1 MSEQFIPQA
10 ADAKT
15 PIPFFFGPAT
25 LLIPFVVFAALSVEL
40 FVVLK
45 VFDLMA
51 LAGAGL
57 AALVT
62 GALLTKHP
70 AAYWKAVLEGA
81 ASPLT
86 ATVLLLLMAA
96 GVFSA
101 MMKAAGLAT
110 ALAALTGGVIAG
122 TPFLTPV
129 VFLLC
134 ALLATATGSS
144 ISTILAASPI
154 FLPFGAALGC
164 DVPLLAGAILSGAIF
179 GDNLA
184 PVSDVAIISAMTQTD
199 AAGQPLDLGEVVRT
213 RFPFAATALVLALP
227 FYLLGGSAAHPAA
240 AAELAGADPMSLVM
254 LIPVALL
261 IYVAVRSRDA
271 LHAVTLATVVGLVLG
286 LLTGV
291 VTPAEIVSVKDGAV
305 SGIITGGIANVAGI
319 MLMCLAL
326 FGFTGVIE
334 RTGLAESA
342 EKLLGRAADS
352 PARAE
357 GLLALATVVISTA
370 LAAVTSVA
378 VALAGQLADRLLR
391 REIDPYRR
399 AYLLAGFANSI
410 PVILPFSAFSLITLS
425 AASSLGDPTLTPF
438 TLMTATYYPVALFVV
453 FGVSILTGIG
463 RPKAHTCETPVIE
476 EGNPA
481 HEPACSTVRI

>member
-1 MSEQFIPQA
+1 MTSPA
-10 ADAKT
+10 PACASDASLDENR
-15 PIPFFFGPAT
+15 IPFFFGPAS
-25 LLIPFVVFAALSVEL
+25 LLIPFLIFALLSVYL

-57 AALVT
+57 TALVA
-62 GALLTKHP
+62 GALLTKKP
-70 AAYWKAVLEGA
+70 MRYWKAVLEGA
-81 ASPLT
+81 ASPMT

-101 MMKAAGLAT
+101 MMKAAGLAE
-110 ALAALTGGVIAG
+110 ALAAFTGGAIAG
-122 TPFLTPV
+122 TPLLTPA
-129 VFLLC
+129 VFLISS
-134 ALLATATGSS
+134 LLATATGSS

-164 DVPLLAGAILSGAIF
+164 DVPLMAGAILSGAIF

-199 AAGQPLDLGEVVRT
+199 KFGKPLDLGRVVKT
-213 RFPFAATALVLALP
+213 RFPFAVIALIIALP
-227 FYLLGGSAAHPAA
+227 FYALGGSASEPSAA
-240 AAELAGADPMSLVM
+240 LNAAADPMRLLM
-254 LIPVALL
+254 LIPVVLL
-261 IYVAVRSRDA
+261 IYIAIKMRDA
-271 LHAVTLATVVGLVLG
+271 LHAVTMATVAGLIIGLLTGLIIG

-291 VTPAEIVSVKDGAV
+291 IEPSQIVRVENGSI
-305 SGIITGGIANVAGI
+305 SGILTGGIANVSGI

-334 RTGLAESA
+334 HAGLADATAKFLTNENQ
-342 EKLLGRAADS
+342 S
-352 PARAE
+352 PRRAE
-357 GLLALATVVISTA
+357 VTLAVATVFISTC

-391 REIDPYRR
+391 RSIDPYRR

-425 AASSLGDPTLTPF
+425 AASALGDPALTPF
-438 TLMTATYYPVALFVV
+438 SLMTATFYPIALFVV
-453 FGVSILTGIG
+453 FSVSIATGIG
-463 RPKAHTCETPVIE
+463 RPKIS
-476 EGNPA
+476 G
-481 HEPACSTVRI
+481 EPQSSDKA

>member
-1 MSEQFIPQA
+1 LQFFSFMPSREFTMTSPA
-10 ADAKT
+10 PACASDASLDENR
-15 PIPFFFGPAT
+15 IPFFFGPAS
-25 LLIPFVVFAALSVEL
+25 LLIPFLIFALLSVYL

-57 AALVT
+57 TALVA
-62 GALLTKHP
+62 GALLTKKP
-70 AAYWKAVLEGA
+70 MRYWKAVLEGA
-81 ASPLT
+81 ASPMT

-101 MMKAAGLAT
+101 MMKAAGLAE
-110 ALAALTGGVIAG
+110 ALAAFTGGAIAG
-122 TPFLTPV
+122 TPLLTPA
-129 VFLLC
+129 VFLISS
-134 ALLATATGSS
+134 LLATATGSS

-164 DVPLLAGAILSGAIF
+164 DVPLMAGAILSGAIF

-199 AAGQPLDLGEVVRT
+199 KFGKPLDLGRVVKT
-213 RFPFAATALVLALP
+213 RFPFAVIALIIALP
-227 FYLLGGSAAHPAA
+227 FYALGGASEPSAALNAA
-240 AAELAGADPMSLVM
+240 ADPMRLLM
-254 LIPVALL
+254 LIPVVLL
-261 IYVAVRSRDA
+261 IYIAIKMRDA
-271 LHAVTLATVVGLVLG
+271 LHAVTMATVAGLIIG

-291 VTPAEIVSVKDGAV
+291 IEPSQIVRVENGSI
-305 SGIITGGIANVAGI
+305 SGILTGGIANVSGI

-334 RTGLAESA
+334 HAGLADATAKFLTNENQ
-342 EKLLGRAADS
+342 S
-352 PARAE
+352 PRRAE
-357 GLLALATVVISTA
+357 VTLAVATVFISTC

-391 REIDPYRR
+391 RSIDPYRR

-425 AASSLGDPTLTPF
+425 AASALGDPALTPF
-438 TLMTATYYPVALFVV
+438 SLMTATFYPIALFVV
-453 FGVSILTGIG
+453 FSVSIATGIG
-463 RPKAHTCETPVIE
+463 RPKIS
-476 EGNPA
+476 G
-481 HEPACSTVRI
+481 EPQSSDKA

>member
-1 MSEQFIPQA
+1 MTSPA
-10 ADAKT
+10 PACASDASLDENR
-15 PIPFFFGPAT
+15 IPFFFGPAS
-25 LLIPFVVFAALSVEL
+25 LLIPFLIFALLSVYL

-57 AALVT
+57 TALVA
-62 GALLTKHP
+62 GALLTKKP
-70 AAYWKAVLEGA
+70 MRYWKAVLEGA
-81 ASPLT
+81 ASPMT

-101 MMKAAGLAT
+101 MMKAAGLAE
-110 ALAALTGGVIAG
+110 ALAAFTGGAIAG
-122 TPFLTPV
+122 TPLLTPA
-129 VFLLC
+129 VFLISS
-134 ALLATATGSS
+134 LLATATGSS

-164 DVPLLAGAILSGAIF
+164 DVPLMAGAILSGAIF

-199 AAGQPLDLGEVVRT
+199 KFGKPLDLGRVVKT
-213 RFPFAATALVLALP
+213 RFPFAVIALIIALIIALP
-227 FYLLGGSAAHPAA
+227 FYALGGSASEPSAA
-240 AAELAGADPMSLVM
+240 LNAAADPMRLLM
-254 LIPVALL
+254 LIPVVLL
-261 IYVAVRSRDA
+261 IFIAIKIRDA
-271 LHAVTLATVVGLVLG
+271 LHAVTMATVAGLIIG

-291 VTPAEIVSVKDGAV
+291 IEPSQIVRVENGSI
-305 SGIITGGIANVAGI
+305 SGILTGGIANVSGI

-334 RTGLAESA
+334 HAGLADATANFLTNENQ
-342 EKLLGRAADS
+342 S
-352 PARAE
+352 PRRAE
-357 GLLALATVVISTA
+357 VTLAVATVFISTC

-391 REIDPYRR
+391 RSIDPYRR

-425 AASSLGDPTLTPF
+425 AASALGDPTLTPF
-438 TLMTATYYPVALFVV
+438 SLMTATFYPIALFVV
-453 FGVSILTGIG
+453 FSVSIATGIG
-463 RPKAHTCETPVIE
+463 RPKISE
-476 EGNPA
+476 EPQSSDKA
-481 HEPACSTVRI
+481 

>member
-1 MSEQFIPQA
+1 MTSPA
-10 ADAKT
+10 PACASDASLDENR
-15 PIPFFFGPAT
+15 IPFFFGPAS
-25 LLIPFVVFAALSVEL
+25 LLIPFLIFALLSVYL

-57 AALVT
+57 TALVA
-62 GALLTKHP
+62 GALLTKKP
-70 AAYWKAVLEGA
+70 MRYWKAVLEGA
-81 ASPLT
+81 ASPMT

-101 MMKAAGLAT
+101 MMKAAGLAE
-110 ALAALTGGVIAG
+110 ALAAFTGGAIAG
-122 TPFLTPV
+122 TPLLTPA
-129 VFLLC
+129 VFLISS
-134 ALLATATGSS
+134 LLATATGSS

-164 DVPLLAGAILSGAIF
+164 DVPLMAGAILSGAIF

-199 AAGQPLDLGEVVRT
+199 KFGKPLDLGRVVKT
-213 RFPFAATALVLALP
+213 RFPFAVIALIIALP
-227 FYLLGGSAAHPAA
+227 FYALGGSASEPSAA
-240 AAELAGADPMSLVM
+240 LNAAADPMRLLM
-254 LIPVALL
+254 LIPVVLL
-261 IYVAVRSRDA
+261 IFIAIKMRDA
-271 LHAVTLATVVGLVLG
+271 LHAVTMATVAGLVIG
-286 LLTGV
+286 LITGV
-291 VTPAEIVSVKDGAV
+291 IEPSQIVRVENGSI
-305 SGIITGGIANVAGI
+305 SGILTGGIANVSGI

-334 RTGLAESA
+334 HAGLADATANFLTNENQ
-342 EKLLGRAADS
+342 S
-352 PARAE
+352 PRRAE
-357 GLLALATVVISTA
+357 VTLAVATVFISTC

-391 REIDPYRR
+391 RSIDPYRR

-425 AASSLGDPTLTPF
+425 AASALGDPTLTPF
-438 TLMTATYYPVALFVV
+438 SLMTATFYPIALFVV
-453 FGVSILTGIG
+453 FSVSIATGIG
-463 RPKAHTCETPVIE
+463 RPKISE
-476 EGNPA
+476 EPQSSDKA
-481 HEPACSTVRI
+481 

>member
-1 MSEQFIPQA
+1 MTSPA
-10 ADAKT
+10 PACASDASLDENR
-15 PIPFFFGPAT
+15 IPFFFGPAS
-25 LLIPFVVFAALSVEL
+25 LLIPFLIFALLSVYL

-57 AALVT
+57 TALVA
-62 GALLTKHP
+62 GALLTKKP
-70 AAYWKAVLEGA
+70 MRYWKAVLEGA
-81 ASPLT
+81 ASPMT

-101 MMKAAGLAT
+101 MMKAAGLAE
-110 ALAALTGGVIAG
+110 ALAAFTGGAIAG
-122 TPFLTPV
+122 TPLLTPA
-129 VFLLC
+129 VFLISS
-134 ALLATATGSS
+134 LLATATGSS

-164 DVPLLAGAILSGAIF
+164 DVPLMAGAILSGAIF

-199 AAGQPLDLGEVVRT
+199 KFGKPLDLGRVVKT
-213 RFPFAATALVLALP
+213 RFPFAVIALIIALIIALP
-227 FYLLGGSAAHPAA
+227 FYALGGSASEPSAA
-240 AAELAGADPMSLVM
+240 LNAAADPMRLLM
-254 LIPVALL
+254 LIPVVLL
-261 IYVAVRSRDA
+261 IYIAIKMRDA
-271 LHAVTLATVVGLVLG
+271 LHAVTMATVAGLIIG

-291 VTPAEIVSVKDGAV
+291 IEPSQIVRVENGSI
-305 SGIITGGIANVAGI
+305 SGILTGGIANVSGI

-334 RTGLAESA
+334 HAGLADATAKFLTNENQ
-342 EKLLGRAADS
+342 S
-352 PARAE
+352 PRRAE
-357 GLLALATVVISTA
+357 VTLAVATVFISTC

-391 REIDPYRR
+391 RSIDPYRR

-425 AASSLGDPTLTPF
+425 AASALGDPALTPF
-438 TLMTATYYPVALFVV
+438 SLMTATFYPIALFVV
-453 FGVSILTGIG
+453 FSVSIATGIG
-463 RPKAHTCETPVIE
+463 RPKIS
-476 EGNPA
+476 G
-481 HEPACSTVRI
+481 EPQSSDKA

>member
-1 MSEQFIPQA
+1 MTSPA
-10 ADAKT
+10 PACASDASLDENR
-15 PIPFFFGPAT
+15 IPFFFGPAS
-25 LLIPFVVFAALSVEL
+25 LLIPFLIFALLSVYL

-57 AALVT
+57 TALVA
-62 GALLTKHP
+62 GALLTKKP
-70 AAYWKAVLEGA
+70 MRYWKAVLEGA
-81 ASPLT
+81 ASPMT

-101 MMKAAGLAT
+101 MMKAAGLAE
-110 ALAALTGGVIAG
+110 ALAAFTGGAIAG
-122 TPFLTPV
+122 TPLLTPA
-129 VFLLC
+129 VFLISS
-134 ALLATATGSS
+134 LLATATGSS

-164 DVPLLAGAILSGAIF
+164 DVPLMAGAIF

-199 AAGQPLDLGEVVRT
+199 KFGKPLDLGRVVKT
-213 RFPFAATALVLALP
+213 RFPFAVIALIIALP
-227 FYLLGGSAAHPAA
+227 FYALGGSASEPSAA
-240 AAELAGADPMSLVM
+240 LNAAADPMRLLM
-254 LIPVALL
+254 LIPVVLL
-261 IYVAVRSRDA
+261 IYIAIKMRDA
-271 LHAVTLATVVGLVLG
+271 LHAVTMATVAGLIIG

-291 VTPAEIVSVKDGAV
+291 IEPSQIVRVENGSI
-305 SGIITGGIANVAGI
+305 SGILTGGIANVSGI

-334 RTGLAESA
+334 HAGLADATAKFLTNENQ
-342 EKLLGRAADS
+342 S
-352 PARAE
+352 PRRAE
-357 GLLALATVVISTA
+357 VTLAVATVFISTC

-391 REIDPYRR
+391 SSIDPYRR

-410 PVILPFSAFSLITLS
+410 PVVLPFSAFSLITLS
-425 AASSLGDPTLTPF
+425 AASALGDPFLTPF
-438 TLMTATYYPVALFVV
+438 SLMTATFYPIALFVV
-453 FGVSILTGIG
+453 FSVSIATGIG
-463 RPKAHTCETPVIE
+463 RPKMSD
-476 EGNPA
+476 
-481 HEPACSTVRI
+481 EPQATDKA

>member
-1 MSEQFIPQA
+1 MTSPA
-10 ADAKT
+10 PACASDASLDENR
-15 PIPFFFGPAT
+15 IPFFFGPAS
-25 LLIPFVVFAALSVEL
+25 LLIPFLIFALLSVYL

-57 AALVT
+57 TALVA
-62 GALLTKHP
+62 GALLTKKP
-70 AAYWKAVLEGA
+70 MRYWKAVLEGA
-81 ASPLT
+81 ASPMT

-101 MMKAAGLAT
+101 MMKAAGLAE
-110 ALAALTGGVIAG
+110 ALAAFTGGAIAG
-122 TPFLTPV
+122 TPPLTPA
-129 VFLLC
+129 VFLITSVFSVASYSKDRLE
-134 ALLATATGSS
+134 LSS

-164 DVPLLAGAILSGAIF
+164 DVPLMAGAILSGAIF

-199 AAGQPLDLGEVVRT
+199 KFGKPLDLGRVVKT
-213 RFPFAATALVLALP
+213 RFPFAVIALIIALP
-227 FYLLGGSAAHPAA
+227 FYALGGSASEPSAA
-240 AAELAGADPMSLVM
+240 LNAAADPMRLLM
-254 LIPVALL
+254 LIPVVLL
-261 IYVAVRSRDA
+261 IYIAIKMRDA
-271 LHAVTLATVVGLVLG
+271 LHAVTMATVAGLIIG

-291 VTPAEIVSVKDGAV
+291 IEPSQIVRVENGSI
-305 SGIITGGIANVAGI
+305 SGILTGGIANVSGI

-334 RTGLAESA
+334 HAGLADATAKFLTNENQ
-342 EKLLGRAADS
+342 S
-352 PARAE
+352 PRRAE
-357 GLLALATVVISTA
+357 VTLAVATVFISTC

-391 REIDPYRR
+391 RSIDPYRR

-425 AASSLGDPTLTPF
+425 AASALGDPALTPF
-438 TLMTATYYPVALFVV
+438 SLMTATFYPIALFVV
-453 FGVSILTGIG
+453 FSVSIATGIG
-463 RPKAHTCETPVIE
+463 RPKIS
-476 EGNPA
+476 G
-481 HEPACSTVRI
+481 EPQSSDKA